1 LRGRDETR
9 VRAILLGGFATL
21 GFYGINYED
30 ALSPANE
37 PLPRYMAIGA
47 SFLNGS
53 TVPFYK
59 VQGKDVS
66 DKERVNTFAAY
77 RDRVPEAVI
86 ANSIY
91 VYRTQD

>member
-1 LRGRDETR
+1 
-9 VRAILLGGFATL
+9 
-21 GFYGINYED
+21 
-30 ALSPANE
+30 
-37 PLPRYMAIGA
+37 MAIGA